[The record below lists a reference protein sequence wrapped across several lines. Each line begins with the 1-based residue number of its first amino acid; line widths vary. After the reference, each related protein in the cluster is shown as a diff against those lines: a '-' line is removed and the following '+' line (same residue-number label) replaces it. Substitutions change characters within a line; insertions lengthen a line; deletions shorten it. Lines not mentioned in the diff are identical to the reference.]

1 MAAVVETI
9 FDSLVLQTVARDRV
23 KTTTLVDVV
32 VIVSH
37 VHDVRN
43 LHLQGNT
50 DGEHTGMDVE
60 NLRST
65 CRLMTASYS
74 WIAGMTFAWMHYCEV
89 GVVHDGSCTVKKP
102 ISAFYCY

>member
-1 MAAVVETI
+1 MAAVVEII
-9 FDSLVLQTVARDRV
+9 FYSLVLQTVARDRV

-37 VHDVRN
+37 VHDVMN

-50 DGEHTGMDVE
+50 DGEHTGMDCVS
-60 NLRST
+60 LRSI
-65 CRLMTASYS
+65 CRWMTASCS
-74 WIAGMTFAWMHYCEV
+74 WIAGMTFAWRHYCEV
-89 GVVHDGSCTVKKP
+89 GAVHDGSCTVKKP